1 MQSEKVDKKI
11 YAVNIDALLWKFDN
25 ACRGMIT
32 HLIMNF
38 IKTFGDEE
46 ER

>member
-1 MQSEKVDKKI
+1 MCKVKKWI
-11 YAVNIDALLWKFDN
+11 KRYMRYKDALLWKFDN
-25 ACRGMIT
+25 ACRGIIT

-46 ER
+46 KR